1 LSSRDILQVEIGDFA
16 GPLDLLCH
24 LVENRQIQASSIRVS
39 DLIDIYA
46 RYLVE
51 IKDVPLGKVAQI
63 FILVS
68 KILLMKIRALFPDK
82 KTQEETTEQE
92 EKLEDIELDDVLRQY
107 KPYRLAARYLWELKE
122 IEDRCYGR
130 PFFDKPLNDDPMIY
144 LVGDLYALSVLWFR
158 LYRDRISRQRQK
170 DKNVILSAPIV
181 FETVPEEVQVER
193 KIKELKEILKVR
205 HKTELGE
212 LVEKSKGKAEVIIT
226 LLALLEMCRLGLIKI
241 SQERHFDT
249 LIIWREPGAFHC
261 GPID

>member
-51 IKDVPLGKVAQI
+51 AKDVPLGKVAQI
-63 FILVS
+63 FALVS
-68 KILLMKIRALFPDK
+68 KILLMKIRALFPDRRH
-82 KTQEETTEQE
+82 QEETAEQE
-92 EKLEDIELDDVLRQY
+92 ENLENIELDDVLRQY

-122 IEDRCYGR
+122 VADRCYSR
-130 PFFDKPLNDDPMIY
+130 PSFENPLNDDPMIY
-144 LVGDLYALSVLWFR
+144 LVGDLYALSVLWFK
-158 LYRDRISRQRQK
+158 LYRDRISSQRQK
-170 DKNVILSAPIV
+170 GKSIISNAPVV
-181 FETVPEEVQVER
+181 FETVPEDVQVER
-193 KIKELKEILKVR
+193 KIKELEEVLKVK
-205 HKTELGE
+205 HKAKLDE
-212 LVEKSKGKAEVIIT
+212 LVEKTKGKVEVIIT
-226 LLALLEMCRLGLIKI
+226 LLALLEMCRLGFIKI

-249 LIIWREPGAFHC
+249 LIVWREPSAFYR